1 MKSLYAFIIPVLL
14 AIAAGVLN
22 FLALR
27 GEVKSYVVAKAPIK
41 EGEKIRGADLEV
53 KHVRGAIHGAIQWED
68 RDVLNLLP
76 APRQIDQGEFILR
89 QDISPQMKSTIALDA
104 GKVAINISL
113 EGVKFED
120 KLIRVGQVV
129 GFVIGRADKPTSA
142 AEKKAS
148 KDPAPPDYEIVGPY
162 KVVTLG
168 SKISDD
174 GTAKE
179 ENAARPSTLSIA
191 VSETLDDKVKRLL
204 EANSQRRI
212 AAVVFYEAGKKP
224 E

>member
-1 MKSLYAFIIPVLL
+1 MKNVYSFIIPVIL

-22 FLALR
+22 LLALR
-27 GEVKSYVVAKAPIK
+27 GEVKQYVVAKNPVKA
-41 EGEKIRGADLEV
+41 GEKIRAADLAQ
-53 KHVRGAIHGAIQWED
+53 KSVRGDIHGAILWND
-68 RDVLNLLP
+68 REVLHQLP
-76 APRQIDQGEFILR
+76 APREIGEGEFILH
-89 QDISPQMKSTIALDA
+89 QDISPRMTPSIALDP

-129 GFVIGRADKPTSA
+129 GFVIGRAEKPAAA
-142 AEKKAS
+142 AEKKTTKDAS
-148 KDPAPPDYEIVGPY
+148 SPDYEIVGPY

-168 SKISDD
+168 SEISDD
-174 GTAKE
+174 GSAK
-179 ENAARPSTLSIA
+179 ADDAQRPSTLSIA
-191 VSETLDDKVKRLL
+191 VAESLDDKVKRLL